1 MPSDLVT
8 GQSSAVVV
16 GSGPNGLTAAVTLAK
31 AGWSV
36 LVIEGAEEIGGGLR
50 SAELFESGTTH
61 DVCAAVHP
69 LGRLSPAWS
78 DLHEWGLRWI
88 TPEVSFAHV
97 FDERQ
102 VLSVDRSWEQTLRNL
117 GDDAAR
123 WRRVM
128 GSLSRDPERLVT
140 EILQP
145 LRIPNHPS
153 AWLSFGPRALCSTDL
168 ITRAFTD
175 PRTRTLFAAVAAH
188 GIRPTDS
195 AASAAPGLLLT
206 AAASTTGWPVA
217 RGGSRAIADALA
229 KQLISLGGQI
239 ETGWQVSTFAEL
251 PAATAVLF
259 DTSPTALAS
268 ILADRLPARYR
279 RRLAKYRYGPGVC
292 KIDYLLSEP
301 IPWRSDDLGRT
312 ATFHLAPS
320 YEAISS
326 VEADVA
332 AGRHP
337 TRPWLLG
344 GEPTRIDP
352 SRASVGRR
360 VAWAYCHVPH
370 GSDVDM
376 GETMT
381 AEIER
386 CAPGFRDTVV
396 ASRVRT
402 AADFSR
408 YNPNLVGGDIG
419 CGASDFRQLLGR
431 PVASPNPYATPVE
444 GVYLCS
450 SATPPGGGAH
460 GMSGYNAARAVL
472 RKFRSLARHA

>member
-1 MPSDLVT
+1 MARSTKRQLT
-8 GQSSAVVV
+8 GRPSAVVV

-36 LVIEGAEEIGGGLR
+36 LVIEAADQIGGGLR
-50 SAELFESGTTH
+50 SAELFESGTVH

-78 DLHEWGLRWI
+78 ELTDWGLQWV

-97 FDERQ
+97 FDDGDA
-102 VLSVDRSWEQTLRNL
+102 LSIERSWEQTLDNL
-117 GDDAAR
+117 GDDATS
-123 WRRVM
+123 WRRVL
-128 GSLSRDPERLVT
+128 GPLGRDPARLIAEV
-140 EILQP
+140 LQP
-145 LRIPNHPS
+145 LRVPDHPG

-168 ITRAFTD
+168 LTRTFADSRTRAV
-175 PRTRTLFAAVAAH
+175 FAAVAAH
-188 GIRPTDS
+188 GMRPTGS
-195 AASAAPGLLLT
+195 LASAAPGLLLA
-206 AAASTTGWPVA
+206 AAASGAGWPVA
-217 RGGSRAIADALA
+217 RGGSQAIANALA
-229 KQLISLGGQI
+229 RQLVALGGQI
-239 ETGWQVSTFAEL
+239 ETGWQVTTFAKL
-251 PAATAVLF
+251 PASTAILF
-259 DTSPTALAS
+259 DTSPTALAT
-268 ILADRLPARYR
+268 ILGDRLPARYR
-279 RRLAKYRYGPGVC
+279 RRLGKYRYGPGVC
-292 KIDYLLSEP
+292 KIDYLLAEP
-301 IPWRSDDLGRT
+301 IPWNSPDLART

-320 YEAISS
+320 YAAIAAT
-326 VEADVA
+326 EADVA

-344 GEPTRIDP
+344 GEPTRVDP
-352 SRASVGRR
+352 TRAATGRQ

-376 GETMT
+376 GDVMT

-386 CAPGFRDTVV
+386 CAPGFGDVV
-396 ASRVRT
+396 LASRVTT
-402 AADFSR
+402 AADYSR

-419 CGASDFRQLLGR
+419 CGASDFRQLLAR
-431 PVASPNPYATPVE
+431 PVASPNPYATPVD

-472 RKFRSLARHA
+472 RKF